1 MKNFKSLIALA
12 ALALTFS
19 AVNAH
24 AYQINQS
31 PVGASFDATTGH
43 IAVTMYAHP
52 DVQTAAAIVVS
63 LRRPQTDASGAL
75 VVTLDDSQFGLPEMS
90 AFSRTPV
97 ASTLAAH
104 GCWVYVTTINAAGKP
119 LQSSAFFVK

>member
-12 ALALTFS
+12 ALALSFT

-24 AYQINQS
+24 AFQVNES
-31 PVGASFDATTGH
+31 PLGATIDATGH

-63 LRRPQTDASGAL
+63 LRRPQTDAFGVLLIAADDNR
-75 VVTLDDSQFGLPEMS
+75 LDLPEMTLY
-90 AFSRTPV
+90 SRASV
-97 ASTLAAH
+97 ASTLEAH
-104 GCWVYVTTINAAGKP
+104 GRWVFVTTINAAGKP
-119 LQSSAFFVK
+119 LQSAAFFVK